1 MSESLREVVV
11 RSFQFGRAANGL
23 TGGLIHTGENLRN
36 LATQRGLRL
45 RDVVSIACVA
55 CGAFGNANPSFG
67 LGFGHWPECD
77 GHDTDLRF
85 LRPSTKPKKES

>member
-1 MSESLREVVV
+1 MSESLREIVV
-11 RSFQFGRAANGL
+11 RSFQFGRADNAKADS
-23 TGGLIHTGENLRN
+23 LIHTGEHLRQ